1 MPYSLGTYGLGLV
14 AGVLSS
20 LSPCVLP
27 LIPLVV
33 GPAVSAHPLGL
44 LALSGGL
51 ALSFTVIGLAVAT
64 VGLAAGLDADFF
76 RLAAAVLMV
85 GFGLVLLSKPFHD
98 RFAALAAGFGNF
110 GSGLMQKVTGN
121 GVASQFTVG
130 LLLGAVWSPCVGP
143 TLGAASLF
151 ASQQQHLA
159 GVALTMALFGIGASL
174 PLLLMGWLG
183 RAAVAR
189 WRGYLLT
196 ANRYGNAALGV
207 VLIGTGALVG
217 VGFDKQLETILV
229 NASPAWLTDLTTR
242 F

>member
-1 MPYSLGTYGLGLV
+1 MPYSLGTYGLGMA
-14 AGVLSS
+14 AGVLST

-33 GPAVSAHPLGL
+33 GPALSAHPLGL

-51 ALSFTVIGLAVAT
+51 ALSFTVIGLVVAT

-76 RLAAAVLMV
+76 RIVAAVLMV
-85 GFGLVLLSKPFHD
+85 GFGLVLLSGRLQD
-98 RFAALAAGFGNF
+98 RFGASAARFGDLGN
-110 GSGLMQKVTGN
+110 GLMHKVTGH
-121 GVASQFTVG
+121 GVAGQFMIG

-151 ASQQQHLA
+151 ASQGQHLA
-159 GVALTMALFGIGASL
+159 DVALTMALFGIGASL
-174 PLLLMGWLG
+174 PLLLIGWFG
-183 RAAVAR
+183 RVAVAR

-196 ANRYGNAALGV
+196 ANRYGKSALGV
-207 VLIGTGALVG
+207 VLIATGALVG
-217 VGFDKQLETILV
+217 SGLDKHLEAILV